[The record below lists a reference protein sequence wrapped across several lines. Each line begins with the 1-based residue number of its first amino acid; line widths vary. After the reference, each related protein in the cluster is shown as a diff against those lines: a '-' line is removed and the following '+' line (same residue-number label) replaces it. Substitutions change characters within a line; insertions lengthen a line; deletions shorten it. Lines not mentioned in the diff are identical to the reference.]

1 MFTTV
6 LLTKYF
12 YFLLQNDAV
21 IFDILNIHQF
31 QRVQDDMCIQLRY
44 FLGVSL
50 LEICNYRYSIRV
62 SQLPDLVYYTKLDL
76 IELKKRKKKL
86 SLSLCFSSLT
96 YAPLVCRK
104 CTKKRIERREIIAE
118 IVETEEKYGR
128 DLRIIL
134 DEFYKPM
141 LVAGLLSPEQLSS
154 IFLNVGELLEHNTV
168 LAEKLRDGYEIAI
181 EQGDEDLLTFN
192 VGKIFLDSTPMLHAF
207 ESYCTRQVS
216 KLFKMILNEIHIGL
230 ICLF

>member
-1 MFTTV
+1 M
-6 LLTKYF
+6 
-12 YFLLQNDAV
+12 
-21 IFDILNIHQF
+21 
-31 QRVQDDMCIQLRY
+31 
-44 FLGVSL
+44 
-50 LEICNYRYSIRV
+50 
-62 SQLPDLVYYTKLDL
+62 
-76 IELKKRKKKL
+76 
-86 SLSLCFSSLT
+86 
-96 YAPLVCRK
+96 CRK
-104 CTKKRIERREIIAE
+104 CAKKRIERREIIAE

-207 ESYCTRQVS
+207 ESYCTRQVTE
-216 KLFKMILNEIHIGL
+216 LFKLTLNEIHIDL
-230 ICLF
+230 MRLFWY